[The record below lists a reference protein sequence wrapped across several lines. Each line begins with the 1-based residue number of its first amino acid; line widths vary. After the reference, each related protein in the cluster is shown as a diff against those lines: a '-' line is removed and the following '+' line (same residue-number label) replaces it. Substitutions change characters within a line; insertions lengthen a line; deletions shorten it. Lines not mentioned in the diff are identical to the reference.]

1 MISSFRI
8 AQLQDMLKEDSNDIF
23 LQYALGLEYAKEE
36 ITFSDAEAQFKLA
49 IQLDENYLAAYY
61 QLGQLYEQWQ
71 KVPEALEYYKIGQ
84 AKAKTVGNRK
94 SANEFEEAIFLLED

>member
-1 MISSFRI
+1 MSSSARI
-8 AQLQDMLKEDSNDIF
+8 AQLQEMLKEDSNDIF
-23 LQYALGLEYAKEE
+23 LHYALGLEYAKEQS
-36 ITFSDAEAQFKLA
+36 TFSTAEAQFKLVVQ
-49 IQLDENYLAAYY
+49 IDENYLAAYY

-71 KVPEALEYYKIGQ
+71 KVPEALEYYKSGQ